1 MNFIIN
7 EFTILAPSIKK
18 AFNQTFTKN
27 INLIVGVKDSGKTTL
42 VRSMMYTLGCN
53 VRGFDFTGTYPNNI
67 YIMDFNIDE
76 DNFILIRK
84 KLKKGRGQH
93 FFKIIK
99 NNSEILTY
107 YDTSSYKEFL
117 NKIMRIEV
125 ITRDKSKKET
135 SLYPNHIFL
144 PFYSDQDYSWQ
155 NYLSGTFDGINFI
168 DNYKKIILEYFTG
181 ARPNEYYGLQLEKT
195 SLVNQIDNL
204 KALIKSKELIIQENI
219 NNIKIIEN
227 IDVEDFKK
235 QYAFF
240 LEMYENIL
248 NSEHKLKKELNEKI
262 YKKNSYLDIKSK
274 VTQSIDSFIESELT
288 DTCPN
293 CEQIVYNKME
303 DNYKLYQA
311 KENLI
316 NERDKLN
323 MYLKDIEPEILS
335 TTNNLKNLKEEDQSI
350 KSKLDTT
357 AELVDLNDRADSYAL
372 NRVNSKLENE
382 IDKLR
387 IERDKKNESLEITKK
402 ELSEL
407 NKYDVATKYQE
418 LMISSFNELGVPFSY
433 NNYYTS
439 NLESVKISLSG
450 ATKVQAYIAQYLS
463 IYQMITNNDKCITIP
478 MFIDTFLK
486 DDFNLEEIQKT
497 TKYIFNTL
505 MAKEQ
510 SFIFIADN
518 KQTLDSVKEYNVNKI
533 VLDTPF
539 SILIGEYEENYN
551 KYEEYIYKHLINN
564 SMALFLS

>member
-18 AFNQTFTKN
+18 AFNQTFKRN

-42 VRSMMYTLGCN
+42 VRSMLYTLGCD
-53 VRGFDFTGTYPNNI
+53 VKGFDFIDKYPSNI
-67 YIMDFNIDE
+67 YIIDFNID
-76 DNFILIRK
+76 DDKFILIRK
-84 KLKKGRGQH
+84 RIKDGRGKN

-99 NNSEILTY
+99 NNIEIFTFF
-107 YDTSSYKEFL
+107 DTSNYKEFL
-117 NKIMRIEV
+117 NKIMKIEV
-125 ITRDKSKKET
+125 VTRGKDKTET
-135 SLYPNHIFL
+135 TLYPNHIFL
-144 PFYSDQDYSWQ
+144 PFYTDQDNSWQ
-155 NYLSGTFDGINFI
+155 NYLSGTFNGIVFI
-168 DNYKKIILEYFTG
+168 DNYKKVILEYFTG

-195 SLVNQIDNL
+195 NLVNQLDDLN
-204 KALIKSKELIIQENI
+204 ALIKSKELIIKENI

-235 QYAFF
+235 QYDFF
-240 LEMYENIL
+240 LKMYDNIL
-248 NSEHKLKKELNEKI
+248 NSEHELKKELNEKI
-262 YKKNSYLDIKSK
+262 YKKNSYLDIRSK
-274 VTQSIDSFIESELT
+274 ITQSIDSFIESELT
-288 DTCPN
+288 NTCPN
-293 CEQIVYNKME
+293 CEQIIHNIME
-303 DNYKLYQA
+303 NNYKLYQA

-323 MYLKDIEPEILS
+323 MYLKDIESEIS
-335 TTNNLKNLKEEDQSI
+335 ITLKELNNLKEEDKSL

-357 AELVDLNDRADSYAL
+357 AKLVNLNDRADSYAL

-407 NKYDVATKYQE
+407 NKYDVSTKYQE
-418 LMISSFNELGVPFSY
+418 LMISSFIELGVPFSY

-486 DDFNLEEIQKT
+486 DDFNLQEIQKT

-505 MAKEQ
+505 IDKEQ

-518 KQTLDSVKEYNVNKI
+518 EQTLDSVKNYNINKI
-533 VLDTPF
+533 FLDAPS
-539 SILIGEYEENYN
+539 SILTDAYEKNYT
-551 KYEEYIYKHLINN
+551 KYEEY
-564 SMALFLS
+564 M

>member
-18 AFNQTFTKN
+18 AFNQTFKRN

-42 VRSMMYTLGCN
+42 VRSMLYTLGCD
-53 VRGFDFTGTYPNNI
+53 VKGFDFIDKYPSNI
-67 YIMDFNIDE
+67 YIIDFNID
-76 DNFILIRK
+76 DDKFILIRK
-84 KLKKGRGQH
+84 RIKDGRGKN

-99 NNSEILTY
+99 NNIEIFTFF
-107 YDTSSYKEFL
+107 DTSNYKEFL
-117 NKIMRIEV
+117 NKIMKIEV
-125 ITRDKSKKET
+125 VTRGKDKTET
-135 SLYPNHIFL
+135 TLYPNHIFL
-144 PFYSDQDYSWQ
+144 PFYTDQDNSWQ
-155 NYLSGTFDGINFI
+155 NYLSGTFNGIVFI
-168 DNYKKIILEYFTG
+168 DNYKKVILEYFTG

-195 SLVNQIDNL
+195 NLVNQLDDLN
-204 KALIKSKELIIQENI
+204 ALIKSKELIIKENI

-235 QYAFF
+235 QYDFF
-240 LEMYENIL
+240 LKMYDNIL
-248 NSEHKLKKELNEKI
+248 NSEHELKKELNEKI
-262 YKKNSYLDIKSK
+262 YKKNSYLDIRSK

-288 DTCPN
+288 NTCPN
-293 CEQIVYNKME
+293 CEQIIHNIME

-323 MYLKDIEPEILS
+323 MYLKDIESEIS
-335 TTNNLKNLKEEDQSI
+335 ITLKELNNLKEEDQSL

-357 AELVDLNDRADSYAL
+357 AKLVDLNDRADSYAL

-407 NKYDVATKYQE
+407 NKYDVSTKYQE
-418 LMISSFNELGVPFSY
+418 LMISSFIELGVPFSY

-486 DDFNLEEIQKT
+486 DDFNLQEIQKT

-505 MAKEQ
+505 IDKEQ

-518 KQTLDSVKEYNVNKI
+518 EQTLDSVKNYNINKI
-533 VLDTPF
+533 FLDAPS
-539 SILIGEYEENYN
+539 SILTDAYEKNYT
-551 KYEEYIYKHLINN
+551 KYEEY
-564 SMALFLS
+564 M

>member
-18 AFNQTFTKN
+18 AFNQTFKRN

-42 VRSMMYTLGCN
+42 VRSMLYTLGCD
-53 VRGFDFTGTYPNNI
+53 VKGFDFIDKYPSNI
-67 YIMDFNIDE
+67 YIIDFNID
-76 DNFILIRK
+76 DDKFILIRK
-84 KLKKGRGQH
+84 RIKDGRGKN

-99 NNSEILTY
+99 NNIEIFTFF
-107 YDTSSYKEFL
+107 DTSNYKEFL
-117 NKIMRIEV
+117 NKIMKIEV
-125 ITRDKSKKET
+125 VTRGKDKTET
-135 SLYPNHIFL
+135 TLYPNHIFL
-144 PFYSDQDYSWQ
+144 PFYTDQDNSWQ
-155 NYLSGTFDGINFI
+155 NYLSGTFNGIVFI
-168 DNYKKIILEYFTG
+168 DNYKKVILEYFTG

-195 SLVNQIDNL
+195 NLVNQLDDLN
-204 KALIKSKELIIQENI
+204 ALIKSKELIIKENI

-235 QYAFF
+235 QYDFF
-240 LEMYENIL
+240 LKMYNNIL
-248 NSEHKLKKELNEKI
+248 NSEHELKKELNEKI
-262 YKKNSYLDIKSK
+262 YKKNSYLDIRSK

-288 DTCPN
+288 NTCPN
-293 CEQIVYNKME
+293 CEQIIHNIME

-323 MYLKDIEPEILS
+323 MYLKDIESEIS
-335 TTNNLKNLKEEDQSI
+335 ITLKELNNLKEEDKSL

-357 AELVDLNDRADSYAL
+357 AKLVNLNDRADSYAL

-407 NKYDVATKYQE
+407 NKYDVSTKYQE
-418 LMISSFNELGVPFSY
+418 LMISSFIELGVPFSY

-486 DDFNLEEIQKT
+486 DDFNLQEIQKT

-505 MAKEQ
+505 IDKEQ

-518 KQTLDSVKEYNVNKI
+518 EQTLDSVKNYTINKI
-533 VLDTPF
+533 FLDAPS
-539 SILIGEYEENYN
+539 SILTDGYEKNYT
-551 KYEEYIYKHLINN
+551 KYEEY
-564 SMALFLS
+564 M

>member
-18 AFNQTFTKN
+18 AFNQTFKRN

-42 VRSMMYTLGCN
+42 VRSMLYTLGCD
-53 VRGFDFTGTYPNNI
+53 VKGFDFIDKYPSNI
-67 YIMDFNIDE
+67 YIIDFNID
-76 DNFILIRK
+76 DDKFILIRK
-84 KLKKGRGQH
+84 RIKDGRGKN

-99 NNSEILTY
+99 NNIEIFTFF
-107 YDTSSYKEFL
+107 DTSNYKEFL
-117 NKIMRIEV
+117 NKIMKIEV
-125 ITRDKSKKET
+125 VTRGKDKTET
-135 SLYPNHIFL
+135 TLYPNHIFL
-144 PFYSDQDYSWQ
+144 PFYTDQDNSWQ
-155 NYLSGTFDGINFI
+155 NYLSGTFNGIVFI
-168 DNYKKIILEYFTG
+168 DNYKKVILEYFTG

-195 SLVNQIDNL
+195 NLVNQLDDLN
-204 KALIKSKELIIQENI
+204 ALIKSKELIIKENI

-235 QYAFF
+235 QYDFF
-240 LEMYENIL
+240 LKMYNNIL
-248 NSEHKLKKELNEKI
+248 NSEHELKKELNEKI

-288 DTCPN
+288 NTCPN
-293 CEQIVYNKME
+293 CEQIIHNIME

-323 MYLKDIEPEILS
+323 MYLKDIESEIS
-335 TTNNLKNLKEEDQSI
+335 ITLKELNNLKEEDKSL

-357 AELVDLNDRADSYAL
+357 AKLVNLNDRADSYAL

-407 NKYDVATKYQE
+407 NKYDVSTKYQE
-418 LMISSFNELGVPFSY
+418 LMISSFIELGVPFSY

-486 DDFNLEEIQKT
+486 DDFNLQEIQKT

-505 MAKEQ
+505 IDKEQ

-518 KQTLDSVKEYNVNKI
+518 EQTLDSVKNYNINKI
-533 VLDTPF
+533 FLDAPS
-539 SILIGEYEENYN
+539 SILTDAYEKNYT
-551 KYEEYIYKHLINN
+551 KYEEY
-564 SMALFLS
+564 M

>member
-18 AFNQTFTKN
+18 AFNQTFKRN

-42 VRSMMYTLGCN
+42 VRSMLYTLGCD
-53 VRGFDFTGTYPNNI
+53 VKGFDFIDKYPSNI
-67 YIMDFNIDE
+67 YIIDFNID
-76 DNFILIRK
+76 DDKFILIRK
-84 KLKKGRGQH
+84 RIKDGRGKN

-99 NNSEILTY
+99 NNIEIFTFF
-107 YDTSSYKEFL
+107 DTSNYKEFL
-117 NKIMRIEV
+117 NKIMKIEV
-125 ITRDKSKKET
+125 VTRGKDKTET
-135 SLYPNHIFL
+135 TLYPNHIFL
-144 PFYSDQDYSWQ
+144 PFYTDQDNSWQ
-155 NYLSGTFDGINFI
+155 NYLSGTFNGIVFI
-168 DNYKKIILEYFTG
+168 DNYKKVILEYFTG

-195 SLVNQIDNL
+195 NLVNQLDDLN
-204 KALIKSKELIIQENI
+204 ALIKSKELIIKENI

-235 QYAFF
+235 QYDFF
-240 LEMYENIL
+240 LKMYDNIL
-248 NSEHKLKKELNEKI
+248 NSEHELKKELNEKI
-262 YKKNSYLDIKSK
+262 YKKNSYLDIRSK

-288 DTCPN
+288 NTCPN
-293 CEQIVYNKME
+293 CEQIIHNIME

-323 MYLKDIEPEILS
+323 MYLKDIESEIS
-335 TTNNLKNLKEEDQSI
+335 ITLKELNNLKEEDKSL

-357 AELVDLNDRADSYAL
+357 AKLVDLNDRADSYAL

-407 NKYDVATKYQE
+407 NKYDVSTKYQE
-418 LMISSFNELGVPFSY
+418 LMISSFIELGVPFSY

-486 DDFNLEEIQKT
+486 DDFNLQEIQKT

-505 MAKEQ
+505 IDKEQ

-518 KQTLDSVKEYNVNKI
+518 EQTLDSVKNYNINKI
-533 VLDTPF
+533 VLDAPS
-539 SILIGEYEENYN
+539 SILTDGYEKNYT
-551 KYEEYIYKHLINN
+551 KYEEHI
-564 SMALFLS
+564 

>member
-18 AFNQTFTKN
+18 AFNQTFKRN

-42 VRSMMYTLGCN
+42 VRSMLYTLGCD
-53 VRGFDFTGTYPNNI
+53 VKGFDFIDKYPSNI
-67 YIMDFNIDE
+67 YIIDFNID
-76 DNFILIRK
+76 DDKFILIRK
-84 KLKKGRGQH
+84 RIKDGRGKN

-99 NNSEILTY
+99 NNIEIFTFF
-107 YDTSSYKEFL
+107 DTSNYKEFL
-117 NKIMRIEV
+117 NKIMKIEV
-125 ITRDKSKKET
+125 VTRGKDKTET
-135 SLYPNHIFL
+135 TLYPNHIFL
-144 PFYSDQDYSWQ
+144 PFYTDQDNSWQ
-155 NYLSGTFDGINFI
+155 NYLSGTFNGIVFI
-168 DNYKKIILEYFTG
+168 DNYKKVILEYFTG

-195 SLVNQIDNL
+195 NLVNQLDDLN
-204 KALIKSKELIIQENI
+204 ALIKSKELIIKENI

-235 QYAFF
+235 QYDFF
-240 LEMYENIL
+240 LKMYDNIL
-248 NSEHKLKKELNEKI
+248 NSEHELKKELNEKI
-262 YKKNSYLDIKSK
+262 YKKNSYLDIRSK

-288 DTCPN
+288 NTCPN
-293 CEQIVYNKME
+293 CEQIIHNIME

-323 MYLKDIEPEILS
+323 MYLKDIESEIS
-335 TTNNLKNLKEEDQSI
+335 ITLKELNNLKEEDKSL

-357 AELVDLNDRADSYAL
+357 AKLVNLNDRADSYAL

-407 NKYDVATKYQE
+407 NKYDVSTKYQE
-418 LMISSFNELGVPFSY
+418 LMISSFIELGVPFSY

-486 DDFNLEEIQKT
+486 DDFNLQEIQKT

-505 MAKEQ
+505 IDKEQ

-518 KQTLDSVKEYNVNKI
+518 EQTLDSVKNYNINKI
-533 VLDTPF
+533 FLDAPS
-539 SILIGEYEENYN
+539 SILTDAYEKNYT
-551 KYEEYIYKHLINN
+551 KYEEY
-564 SMALFLS
+564 M

>member
-18 AFNQTFTKN
+18 AFNQTFKRN

-42 VRSMMYTLGCN
+42 VRSMLYTLGCD
-53 VRGFDFTGTYPNNI
+53 VKGFDFIDKYPSNI
-67 YIMDFNIDE
+67 YIIDFNID
-76 DNFILIRK
+76 DDKFILIRK
-84 KLKKGRGQH
+84 RIKDGRGKN

-99 NNSEILTY
+99 NNIEIFTFF
-107 YDTSSYKEFL
+107 DTSNYKEFL
-117 NKIMRIEV
+117 NKIMKIEV
-125 ITRDKSKKET
+125 VTRGKDKTET
-135 SLYPNHIFL
+135 TLYPNHIFL
-144 PFYSDQDYSWQ
+144 PFYTDQDNSWQ
-155 NYLSGTFDGINFI
+155 NYLSGTFNGIVFI
-168 DNYKKIILEYFTG
+168 DNYKKVILEYFTG

-195 SLVNQIDNL
+195 NLVNQLDDLN
-204 KALIKSKELIIQENI
+204 ALIKSKELIIKENI

-235 QYAFF
+235 QYDFF
-240 LEMYENIL
+240 LKMYDNIL
-248 NSEHKLKKELNEKI
+248 NSEHELKKELNEKI
-262 YKKNSYLDIKSK
+262 YKKNSYLDIRSK

-288 DTCPN
+288 NTCPN
-293 CEQIVYNKME
+293 CEQIIHNIME

-323 MYLKDIEPEILS
+323 MYLKDIESEIS
-335 TTNNLKNLKEEDQSI
+335 ITLKELNNLKEEDQSL

-357 AELVDLNDRADSYAL
+357 AKLVNLNDRADSYAL

-418 LMISSFNELGVPFSY
+418 LMISSFIELGVPFSY

-486 DDFNLEEIQKT
+486 DDFNLQEIQKT

-505 MAKEQ
+505 IDKEQ

-518 KQTLDSVKEYNVNKI
+518 EQTLDSVKNYTINKI
-533 VLDTPF
+533 FLDAPS
-539 SILIGEYEENYN
+539 SILTDAYEKNYT
-551 KYEEYIYKHLINN
+551 KYEEY
-564 SMALFLS
+564 M

>member
-18 AFNQTFTKN
+18 AFNQTFKRN

-42 VRSMMYTLGCN
+42 VRSMLYTLGCD
-53 VRGFDFTGTYPNNI
+53 VKGFDFIDKYPSNI
-67 YIMDFNIDE
+67 YIIDFNID
-76 DNFILIRK
+76 DDKFILIRK
-84 KLKKGRGQH
+84 RIKDGRGKN

-99 NNSEILTY
+99 NNIEIFTFF
-107 YDTSSYKEFL
+107 DTSNYKEFL
-117 NKIMRIEV
+117 NKIMKIEV
-125 ITRDKSKKET
+125 VTRGKDKTET
-135 SLYPNHIFL
+135 TLYPNHIFL
-144 PFYSDQDYSWQ
+144 PFYTDQDNSWQ
-155 NYLSGTFDGINFI
+155 NYLSGTFNGIVFI
-168 DNYKKIILEYFTG
+168 DNYKKVILEYFTG

-195 SLVNQIDNL
+195 NLVNQLDDSN
-204 KALIKSKELIIQENI
+204 ALIKSKELIIKENI

-235 QYAFF
+235 QYDFF
-240 LEMYENIL
+240 LKMYDNIL
-248 NSEHKLKKELNEKI
+248 NSEHELKKELNEKI
-262 YKKNSYLDIKSK
+262 YKKNSYLDIRSK

-288 DTCPN
+288 NTCPN
-293 CEQIVYNKME
+293 CEQIIHNIME

-323 MYLKDIEPEILS
+323 MYLKDIESEIS
-335 TTNNLKNLKEEDQSI
+335 ITLKELNNLKEEDKSL

-357 AELVDLNDRADSYAL
+357 AKLVNLNDRADSYAL

-407 NKYDVATKYQE
+407 NKYDVSTKYQE
-418 LMISSFNELGVPFSY
+418 LMISSFIELGVPFSY

-486 DDFNLEEIQKT
+486 DDFNLQEIQKT

-505 MAKEQ
+505 IDKEQ

-518 KQTLDSVKEYNVNKI
+518 EQTLDSVKNYNINKI
-533 VLDTPF
+533 FLDAPS
-539 SILIGEYEENYN
+539 SILTDAYEKNYT
-551 KYEEYIYKHLINN
+551 KYEEY
-564 SMALFLS
+564 M

>member
-18 AFNQTFTKN
+18 AFNQTFKRN

-42 VRSMMYTLGCN
+42 VRSMLYTLGCD
-53 VRGFDFTGTYPNNI
+53 VKGFDFIDKYPSNI
-67 YIMDFNIDE
+67 YIIDFNID
-76 DNFILIRK
+76 DDKFILIRK
-84 KLKKGRGQH
+84 RIKDGRGKN

-99 NNSEILTY
+99 NNIEIFTFF
-107 YDTSSYKEFL
+107 DTSNYKEFL
-117 NKIMRIEV
+117 NKIMKIEV
-125 ITRDKSKKET
+125 VTRGKDKTET
-135 SLYPNHIFL
+135 TLYPNHIFL
-144 PFYSDQDYSWQ
+144 PFYTDQDNSWQ
-155 NYLSGTFDGINFI
+155 NYLSGTFNGIVFI
-168 DNYKKIILEYFTG
+168 DNYKKVILEYFTG

-195 SLVNQIDNL
+195 NLVNQLDDLN
-204 KALIKSKELIIQENI
+204 ALIKSKELIIKENI

-235 QYAFF
+235 QYDFF
-240 LEMYENIL
+240 LKMYNNIL
-248 NSEHKLKKELNEKI
+248 NSEHELKKELNEKI

-288 DTCPN
+288 NTCPN
-293 CEQIVYNKME
+293 CEQIIHNIME

-323 MYLKDIEPEILS
+323 MYLKDIESEIS
-335 TTNNLKNLKEEDQSI
+335 ITLKELNNLKEEDQSL

-357 AELVDLNDRADSYAL
+357 AKLVNLNDRADSYAL

-407 NKYDVATKYQE
+407 NKYDVSTKYQE
-418 LMISSFNELGVPFSY
+418 LMISSFIELGVPFSY

-486 DDFNLEEIQKT
+486 DDFNLQEIQKT

-505 MAKEQ
+505 IDKEQ

-518 KQTLDSVKEYNVNKI
+518 EQTLDSVKNYNINKI
-533 VLDTPF
+533 FLDAPS
-539 SILIGEYEENYN
+539 SILTDGYEKNYT
-551 KYEEYIYKHLINN
+551 KYEEY
-564 SMALFLS
+564 M

>member
-18 AFNQTFTKN
+18 AFNQTFKRN

-42 VRSMMYTLGCN
+42 VRSMLYTLGCD
-53 VRGFDFTGTYPNNI
+53 VKGFDFIDKYPSNI
-67 YIMDFNIDE
+67 YIIDFNID
-76 DNFILIRK
+76 DDKFILIRK
-84 KLKKGRGQH
+84 RIKDGRGKN

-99 NNSEILTY
+99 NNIEIFTFF
-107 YDTSSYKEFL
+107 DTSNYKEFL
-117 NKIMRIEV
+117 NKIMKIEV
-125 ITRDKSKKET
+125 VTRGKDKTET
-135 SLYPNHIFL
+135 TLYPNHIFL
-144 PFYSDQDYSWQ
+144 PFYTDQDNSWQ
-155 NYLSGTFDGINFI
+155 NYLSGTFNGIVFI
-168 DNYKKIILEYFTG
+168 DNYKKVILEYFTG

-195 SLVNQIDNL
+195 NLVNQLDDLN
-204 KALIKSKELIIQENI
+204 ALIKSKELIIKENI

-235 QYAFF
+235 QYDFF
-240 LEMYENIL
+240 LKMYDNIL
-248 NSEHKLKKELNEKI
+248 NSEHELKKELNEKI
-262 YKKNSYLDIKSK
+262 YKKNSYLDIRSK

-288 DTCPN
+288 NTCPN
-293 CEQIVYNKME
+293 CEQIIHNIME

-323 MYLKDIEPEILS
+323 MYLKDIESEIS
-335 TTNNLKNLKEEDQSI
+335 ITLKELNNLKEEDKSL

-357 AELVDLNDRADSYAL
+357 AKLVNLNDRADSYAL

-407 NKYDVATKYQE
+407 NKYDVSTKYQE
-418 LMISSFNELGVPFSY
+418 LMISSFIELGVPFSY

-486 DDFNLEEIQKT
+486 DDFNLQEIQKT

-505 MAKEQ
+505 IDKEQ

-518 KQTLDSVKEYNVNKI
+518 EQTLDSVKNYNINKI
-533 VLDTPF
+533 FLDAPS
-539 SILIGEYEENYN
+539 SILTDAYEKNYT
-551 KYEEYIYKHLINN
+551 KYEEYL
-564 SMALFLS
+564 

>member
-1 MNFIIN
+1 M
-7 EFTILAPSIKK
+7 K
-18 AFNQTFTKN
+18 
-27 INLIVGVKDSGKTTL
+27 
-42 VRSMMYTLGCN
+42 
-53 VRGFDFTGTYPNNI
+53 
-67 YIMDFNIDE
+67 
-76 DNFILIRK
+76 
-84 KLKKGRGQH
+84 
-93 FFKIIK
+93 
-99 NNSEILTY
+99 
-107 YDTSSYKEFL
+107 
-117 NKIMRIEV
+117 IEV
-125 ITRDKSKKET
+125 VTRGKDKTET
-135 SLYPNHIFL
+135 TLYPNHIFL
-144 PFYSDQDYSWQ
+144 PFYTDQDNSWQ
-155 NYLSGTFDGINFI
+155 NYLSGTFNGIVFI
-168 DNYKKIILEYFTG
+168 DNYKKVILEYFTG

-195 SLVNQIDNL
+195 NLVNQLDDLN
-204 KALIKSKELIIQENI
+204 ALIKSKELIIKENI

-235 QYAFF
+235 QYDFF
-240 LEMYENIL
+240 LKMYDNIL
-248 NSEHKLKKELNEKI
+248 NSEHELKKELNEKI
-262 YKKNSYLDIKSK
+262 YKKNSYLDIRSK

-288 DTCPN
+288 NTCPN
-293 CEQIVYNKME
+293 CEQIIHNIME

-323 MYLKDIEPEILS
+323 MYLKDIESEIS
-335 TTNNLKNLKEEDQSI
+335 ITLKELNNLKEEDKSL

-357 AELVDLNDRADSYAL
+357 AKLVNLNDRADSYAL

-407 NKYDVATKYQE
+407 NKYDVSTKYQE
-418 LMISSFNELGVPFSY
+418 LMISSFIELGVPFSY

-486 DDFNLEEIQKT
+486 DDFNLQEIQKT

-505 MAKEQ
+505 IDKEQ

-518 KQTLDSVKEYNVNKI
+518 EQTLDSVKNYNINKI
-533 VLDTPF
+533 FLDAPS
-539 SILIGEYEENYN
+539 SILTDAYEKNYT
-551 KYEEYIYKHLINN
+551 KYEEY
-564 SMALFLS
+564 M

>member
-18 AFNQTFTKN
+18 AFNQTFKRS

-42 VRSMMYTLGCN
+42 VRSMLYTLGCD
-53 VRGFDFTGTYPNNI
+53 VKGFDFIDKYPSNI
-67 YIMDFNIDE
+67 YIIDFNID
-76 DNFILIRK
+76 DDKFILIRK
-84 KLKKGRGQH
+84 RIKDGRGKN

-99 NNSEILTY
+99 NNIEIFTFF
-107 YDTSSYKEFL
+107 DTSNYKEFL
-117 NKIMRIEV
+117 NKIMKIEV
-125 ITRDKSKKET
+125 VTRGKDKTET
-135 SLYPNHIFL
+135 TLYPNHIFL
-144 PFYSDQDYSWQ
+144 PFYTDQDNSWQ
-155 NYLSGTFDGINFI
+155 NYLSGTFNGIVFI
-168 DNYKKIILEYFTG
+168 DNYKKVILEYFTG

-195 SLVNQIDNL
+195 NLVNQLDDLN
-204 KALIKSKELIIQENI
+204 ALIKSKELIIKENI

-235 QYAFF
+235 QYDFF
-240 LEMYENIL
+240 LKMYNNIL
-248 NSEHKLKKELNEKI
+248 NSEHELKKELNEKI

-288 DTCPN
+288 NTCPN
-293 CEQIVYNKME
+293 CEQIIHNIME

-323 MYLKDIEPEILS
+323 MYLKDIESEIS
-335 TTNNLKNLKEEDQSI
+335 ITLKELNNLKEEDQSL

-357 AELVDLNDRADSYAL
+357 AKLVDLNDRADSYAL

-418 LMISSFNELGVPFSY
+418 LMISSFIELGVPFSY

-486 DDFNLEEIQKT
+486 DDFNLQEIQKT

-505 MAKEQ
+505 IDKEQ

-518 KQTLDSVKEYNVNKI
+518 EQTLDSVKNYDINKI
-533 VLDTPF
+533 VLDAPS
-539 SILIGEYEENYN
+539 SILTDGYEKNYT
-551 KYEEYIYKHLINN
+551 KYEEHI
-564 SMALFLS
+564 

>member
-18 AFNQTFTKN
+18 AFNQTFKRN

-42 VRSMMYTLGCN
+42 VRSMLYTLGCD
-53 VRGFDFTGTYPNNI
+53 VKGFDFIDKYPNNV
-67 YIMDFNIDE
+67 YIIDFNID
-76 DNFILIRK
+76 DDKFILIRK
-84 KLKKGRGQH
+84 RIKDGRGKN

-99 NNSEILTY
+99 NNIEIFTFF
-107 YDTSSYKEFL
+107 DTSNYKEFL
-117 NKIMRIEV
+117 NKIMKIEV
-125 ITRDKSKKET
+125 VTRGKDKMET
-135 SLYPNHIFL
+135 TLYPNHIFL
-144 PFYSDQDYSWQ
+144 PFYTDQDNSWQ
-155 NYLSGTFDGINFI
+155 NYLSGTFNGIVFI
-168 DNYKKIILEYFTG
+168 DNYKKVILEYFTG

-195 SLVNQIDNL
+195 NLVNQLDDLN
-204 KALIKSKELIIQENI
+204 ALIKSKELIIRENI

-235 QYAFF
+235 QYDFF
-240 LEMYENIL
+240 LKMYNNIL
-248 NSEHKLKKELNEKI
+248 NSEHELKKELNEKV

-288 DTCPN
+288 NTCPN
-293 CEQIVYNKME
+293 CEQVIHNIME

-323 MYLKDIEPEILS
+323 MYLKDIESEIS
-335 TTNNLKNLKEEDQSI
+335 ITLKELNNLKEEDQSL

-357 AELVDLNDRADSYAL
+357 AKLVDLNDRADSYAL

-418 LMISSFNELGVPFSY
+418 LMISSFIELGVPFSY

-486 DDFNLEEIQKT
+486 DDFNLQEIQKT

-505 MAKEQ
+505 IDKEQ

-518 KQTLDSVKEYNVNKI
+518 EQTLDSVKNYTINKI
-533 VLDTPF
+533 FLDAPS
-539 SILIGEYEENYN
+539 SILTDGYEKNYT
-551 KYEEYIYKHLINN
+551 KYEEY
-564 SMALFLS
+564 M

>member
-18 AFNQTFTKN
+18 AFNQTFKKN
-27 INLIVGVKDSGKTTL
+27 INLIIGIKDSGKTTL
-42 VRSMMYTLGCN
+42 VRSMMYTLGCD
-53 VRGFDFTGTYPNNI
+53 VKGFEFTTDYPNNI

-84 KLKKGRGQH
+84 KIKDGRGKN

-99 NNSEILTY
+99 NNRDVNIFF
-107 YDTSSYKEFL
+107 DTSNYKDYL
-117 NKIMRIEV
+117 NKIMKIEV
-125 ITRDKSKKET
+125 VTRDKNKKET
-135 SLYPNHIFL
+135 TLYPNHIFL
-144 PFYSDQDYSWQ
+144 PFYSDQDNSWQ
-155 NYLSGTFDGINFI
+155 NYLSATFSGINFI
-168 DNYKKIILEYFTG
+168 DNYKKVILEYFTG

-195 SLVNQIDNL
+195 NLVNQLDDIS
-204 KALIKSKELIIQENI
+204 ALIRSKELIIKENI

-235 QYAFF
+235 QYQFF
-240 LEMYENIL
+240 LEMYNNIL
-248 NSEHKLKKELNEKI
+248 NSEHELKKELNEKI
-262 YKKNSYLDIKSK
+262 YKKNSYLDIKNK
-274 VTQSIDSFIESELT
+274 VTQSINSFIESELT

-303 DNYKLYQA
+303 DTYKLYLA

-323 MYLKDIEPEILS
+323 MYLKDIESEIS
-335 TTNNLKNLKEEDQSI
+335 VEMNDLKNLKEEGYSL

-357 AELVDLNDRADSYAL
+357 AKLVDLNDRADSYAL
-372 NRVNSKLENE
+372 NRVNNKLEEE
-382 IDKLR
+382 INKLR
-387 IERDKKNESLEITKK
+387 IERDKKNESLDKTKK
-402 ELSEL
+402 ALSEL

-418 LMISSFNELGVPFSY
+418 LMISSFKLLNVPFSY

-463 IYQMITNNDKCITIP
+463 IYQMITDNDKCITIP

-486 DDFNLEEIQKT
+486 DDFNLQEIQKT
-497 TKYIFNTL
+497 TKYIFNIL
-505 MAKEQ
+505 KDKDQ

-518 KQTLDSVKEYNVNKI
+518 EQTLAVVKEYNVNKL
-533 VLDTPF
+533 VLNTPS
-539 SILIGEYEENYN
+539 SILTGEYDKNYN
-551 KYEEYIYKHLINN
+551 KYEEYL
-564 SMALFLS
+564 

>member
-18 AFNQTFTKN
+18 AFNQTFKRN

-42 VRSMMYTLGCN
+42 VRSMLYTLGCD
-53 VRGFDFTGTYPNNI
+53 VKGFDFIDKYPSNI
-67 YIMDFNIDE
+67 YIIDFNID
-76 DNFILIRK
+76 DDKFILIRK
-84 KLKKGRGQH
+84 RIKDGRGKN

-99 NNSEILTY
+99 NNIEIFTFF
-107 YDTSSYKEFL
+107 DTSNYKEFL
-117 NKIMRIEV
+117 NKIMKIEV
-125 ITRDKSKKET
+125 VTRGKDKTET
-135 SLYPNHIFL
+135 TLYPNHIFL
-144 PFYSDQDYSWQ
+144 PFYTDQDNSWQ
-155 NYLSGTFDGINFI
+155 NYLSGTFNGIVFI
-168 DNYKKIILEYFTG
+168 DNYKKVILEYFTG

-195 SLVNQIDNL
+195 NLVNQLDDLN
-204 KALIKSKELIIQENI
+204 ALIKSKELIIKENI

-235 QYAFF
+235 QYDFF
-240 LEMYENIL
+240 LKMYNNIL
-248 NSEHKLKKELNEKI
+248 NSEHELKKELNEKI

-288 DTCPN
+288 NTCPN
-293 CEQIVYNKME
+293 CEQIIHNIME

-323 MYLKDIEPEILS
+323 MYLKDIESEIS
-335 TTNNLKNLKEEDQSI
+335 ITLKELNNLKEEDQSL

-357 AELVDLNDRADSYAL
+357 AKLVDLNDRADSYAL

-418 LMISSFNELGVPFSY
+418 LMISSFIELGVPFSY

-486 DDFNLEEIQKT
+486 DDFNLQEIQKT

-505 MAKEQ
+505 IDKEQ

-518 KQTLDSVKEYNVNKI
+518 EQTLDSVKNYTINKI
-533 VLDTPF
+533 FLDAPS
-539 SILIGEYEENYN
+539 SILTDGYEKNYT
-551 KYEEYIYKHLINN
+551 KYEEY
-564 SMALFLS
+564 M

>member
-18 AFNQTFTKN
+18 AFNQTFKRN

-42 VRSMMYTLGCN
+42 VRSMLYTLGCD
-53 VRGFDFTGTYPNNI
+53 VKGFDFIDKYPSNI
-67 YIMDFNIDE
+67 YIIDFNID
-76 DNFILIRK
+76 DDKFILIRK
-84 KLKKGRGQH
+84 RIKDGRGRN

-99 NNSEILTY
+99 NNIEIFTFF
-107 YDTSSYKEFL
+107 DTSNYKEFL
-117 NKIMRIEV
+117 NKIMKIEV
-125 ITRDKSKKET
+125 VTRGKDKTET
-135 SLYPNHIFL
+135 TLYPNHIFL
-144 PFYSDQDYSWQ
+144 PFYTDQDNSWQ
-155 NYLSGTFDGINFI
+155 NYLSGTFNGIVFI
-168 DNYKKIILEYFTG
+168 DNYKKVILEYFTG

-195 SLVNQIDNL
+195 NLVNQLDDLN
-204 KALIKSKELIIQENI
+204 ALIKSKELIIKENI

-235 QYAFF
+235 QYDFF
-240 LEMYENIL
+240 LKMYDNIL
-248 NSEHKLKKELNEKI
+248 NSEHELKKELNEKI
-262 YKKNSYLDIKSK
+262 YKKNSYLDIRSK

-288 DTCPN
+288 NTCPN
-293 CEQIVYNKME
+293 CEQIIHNIME

-323 MYLKDIEPEILS
+323 MYLKDIESEIS
-335 TTNNLKNLKEEDQSI
+335 ITLKELNNLKEEDKSL

-357 AELVDLNDRADSYAL
+357 AKLVNLNDRADSYAL

-407 NKYDVATKYQE
+407 NKYDVSTKYQE
-418 LMISSFNELGVPFSY
+418 LMISSFIELGVPFSY

-486 DDFNLEEIQKT
+486 DDFNLQEIQKT

-505 MAKEQ
+505 IDKEQ

-518 KQTLDSVKEYNVNKI
+518 EQTLDSVKNYNINKI
-533 VLDTPF
+533 FLDAPS
-539 SILIGEYEENYN
+539 SILTDAYEKNYT
-551 KYEEYIYKHLINN
+551 KYEEY
-564 SMALFLS
+564 M